1 MQIDKYA
8 HLGIGGLIAACTT
21 AAFALQQ
28 DATGWKWLEL
38 SIAGA
43 LITFILSVVKEMS
56 DATFDWQDIAAAMVG
71 CAIWSAAL
79 TFGILLKYIMI
90 V

>member
-1 MQIDKYA
+1 MQLDKYA
-8 HLGIGGLIAACTT
+8 HFGIGGLIAACST

-43 LITFILSVVKEMS
+43 LITFILSIVKEMH

-71 CAIWSAAL
+71 CAVWSAAL
-79 TFGILLKYIMI
+79 AFGMLLNYATI